1 MVNMQDHPYLAKP
14 DEEDVVLGN
23 LIQAVIDDIWGLIG
37 VFALVVLAAAVYCYI
52 AKPVYSADAH
62 VRVETNDNTSQA
74 LTQTQTGQAINAGS
88 SALPTDAEIEIIKS
102 RGVVAPVVAQCRL
115 NFSISPMTLPVLG
128 SLAARFATPGE
139 PAKPWF
145 GLSSYAW
152 GGEITEVDSI
162 DVEPQWEG
170 KNLMLTALGDS
181 RYSLADS
188 QGRVL
193 LQGKAGESASGN
205 GVTVLVTKL
214 VARNG
219 TRFKVMRAND
229 LTAIASFQSGITV
242 TEQGKQT
249 GVIQISLENQNPDKA
264 AQIANA
270 LAQSYLRQ
278 HIESKQADASKM
290 LEFLKTEEPR
300 LKADLQHAEAALT
313 EYQRQAGVINASD
326 EAKVYLEGSVSYEAQ
341 VSALRLQIATL
352 EQRYGNLHPSLTTA
366 RQQLAQLETQRER
379 YATRF
384 RDLPQSEVKA
394 VALRR
399 DAKVAKDIY
408 VLLLNRVQE
417 LSVQRAGTG
426 GNVHIVDAALRPGDP
441 VKPKK
446 VLIMSAAVILGLIL
460 GTGFVFARRAIFKG
474 IDDPERLERVSALP
488 IFGLVPLSIEQTKFD
503 TDAKRRRERD
513 HEAPILATMR
523 PNDVCVEIMR
533 SLRTSI
539 QFSLM
544 EARNRVVM
552 MTGPASGVGKSFL
565 TMNLAVLLAATGKKV
580 LLIDGDMR
588 RGKLERSFDGERVPG
603 LAELLAGSTSLE
615 EAIRTTR
622 IPSLDFIAAGK
633 RPENPSELLMS
644 PRLQQYLDAL
654 GRTYDAVLID
664 TPPVLAVTDALIV
677 GKFAGTNF
685 LVLRSGAHNEA
696 EITEASRRLRT
707 VDIAVRGA
715 ILNGTPQRAR
725 GYGRAYFAAVEEY
738 VGP

>member
-1 MVNMQDHPYLAKP
+1 MNMQDHPYLPKP

-23 LIQAVIDDIWGLIG
+23 LIQAVLDDIWWLIG
-37 VFALVVLAAAVYCYI
+37 VAAFVILSAAVYCAI

-74 LTQTQTGQAINAGS
+74 LTQTQTGQTINAGS

-102 RGVVAPVVAQCRL
+102 RGVVAPVVAQCKL
-115 NFSISPMTLPVLG
+115 NFSVAPVTMPLLG
-128 SLAARFATPGE
+128 SIAARFATPGV

-145 GLSSYAW
+145 GMSSYAW
-152 GGEITEVDSI
+152 GGEIAEVDSME
-162 DVEPQWEG
+162 VEPQWEG
-170 KNLMLTALGDS
+170 QGLTLTALGDS
-181 RYSLADS
+181 RYTLADK

-205 GVTVLVTKL
+205 GVNLLVSKL
-214 VARNG
+214 VARPG
-219 TRFKVMRAND
+219 TRFKVTRAND
-229 LTAIASFQSGITV
+229 LSAIASFQSRITV

-249 GVIQISLENQNPDKA
+249 GVIQISLENPNPEHA
-264 AQIANA
+264 AEIANA
-270 LAQSYLRQ
+270 LAQSYVRQ
-278 HIESKQADASKM
+278 HVETKQADASKM

-313 EYQRQAGVINASD
+313 EYQREAGVINASD
-326 EAKVYLEGSVSYEAQ
+326 EAKVYLEGSINYEAQ
-341 VSALRLQIATL
+341 ISSLRLQISTL
-352 EQRYGNLHPSLTTA
+352 EQRYGDLHPSLATA
-366 RQQLAQLETQRER
+366 RQQLAQLEAQRER
-379 YATRF
+379 YASRF

-394 VALRR
+394 VALQR
-399 DAKVAKDIY
+399 DAKVAEDIY

-488 IFGLVPLSIEQTKFD
+488 IFGLVPQSVEQTKFD
-503 TDAKRRRERD
+503 TDAKRRREPV
-513 HEAPILATMR
+513 HEAPILVTMR
-523 PNDVCVEIMR
+523 PNDMCVEIMR

-565 TMNLAVLLAATGKKV
+565 SLNLAVLLAATGKKV

-588 RGKLERSFDGERVPG
+588 RGKLERSFDGKRAPG
-603 LAELLAGSTSLE
+603 LAELLAGSVSLE

-622 IPSLDFIAAGK
+622 VPSLDFIAAGK

-644 PRLQQYLDAL
+644 PRLQQYFDAL
-654 GRTYDAVLID
+654 GRSYDVILID

-677 GKFAGTNF
+677 GKLAGTNF

-707 VDIAVRGA
+707 AGIAVLGA

-725 GYGRAYFAAVEEY
+725 GYGRAQYAAVEEY
-738 VGP
+738 VGS